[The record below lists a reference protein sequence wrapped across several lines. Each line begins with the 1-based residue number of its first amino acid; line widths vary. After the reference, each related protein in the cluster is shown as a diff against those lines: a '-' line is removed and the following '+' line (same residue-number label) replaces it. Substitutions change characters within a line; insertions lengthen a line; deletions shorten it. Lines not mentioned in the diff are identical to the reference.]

1 MKKKVIIV
9 GAGFSGLSL
18 AYYLCQKNIKV
29 EIYEKSNRC
38 GGLIGTHKNTFGLA
52 EQAANS
58 FLATAKMEA
67 FLQDLS
73 IAVASPLPT
82 AKKRFLFRGKPTPWP
97 LQFFE
102 SLFFLM
108 RIFFRFLP
116 LLFFSKKT
124 LRPLP
129 EENLQDWGRR
139 FFGRP
144 ATDFILSP
152 AFQGIYA
159 SSAENLSASL
169 LLGGFFNRS
178 AQSRGKYR
186 GLLSGKTG
194 MGSVIEN
201 LQTYLQAKGVKIH
214 FNQAMN
220 KKDLFSLFD
229 TDNNLQFE
237 NTIQP
242 AMASKNNFAAK
253 PPIIVVATSASQA
266 ISLLQEPVALE
277 LKKITMNSLTTATV
291 FFKNTRRKEQ
301 GFGCL
306 IPALANKKTK
316 GILFNDCIF
325 SERTKDDSVSSETW
339 ILDGSTVGFSK
350 EELKNLILAERKEI
364 FSVDEEG
371 RLLDIEFFQ
380 WDQALPLYN
389 TNLEQILQN
398 LEGLQTQNL
407 FLHGNY
413 LGHLGLSKIL
423 QRSFDL
429 AEKIEGL

>member
-1 MKKKVIIV
+1 MPLYFQNPSDSSMKKKVIIV

-38 GGLIGTHKNTFGLA
+38 GGLIGTHKSAFGLA

-67 FLQDLS
+67 FLQDLD

-82 AKKRFLFRGKPTPWP
+82 AKKRFLFREKPTTWP
-97 LQFFE
+97 LKFFE
-102 SLFFLM
+102 SLVFLM

-116 LLFFSKKT
+116 LLFFSKKN

-129 EENLQDWGRR
+129 EENLQNWGARHI
-139 FFGRP
+139 GRP

-169 LLGGFFNRS
+169 LLGGFFNRP

-201 LQTYLQAKGVKIH
+201 LQSYLQAKGVKIH
-214 FNQAMN
+214 FNQDLN
-220 KKDLFSLFD
+220 KENLLTI
-229 TDNNLQFE
+229 TD
-237 NTIQP
+237 
-242 AMASKNNFAAK
+242 AAN
-253 PPIIVVATSASQA
+253 PSIVVIATSASQA
-266 ISLLQEPVALE
+266 ISLLQEPVASE

-291 FFKNTRRKEQ
+291 FFKNTQRKEQ

-325 SERTKDDSVSSETW
+325 SGRTKDGSVSSETW

-350 EELKNLILAERKEI
+350 EELKNLILAEMGI
-364 FSVDEEG
+364 
-371 RLLDIEFFQ
+371 
-380 WDQALPLYN
+380 A
-389 TNLEQILQN
+389 
-398 LEGLQTQNL
+398 
-407 FLHGNY
+407 
-413 LGHLGLSKIL
+413 
-423 QRSFDL
+423 
-429 AEKIEGL
+429 